1 MRTAQAI
8 LKRILKVS
16 HPTLQLFV
24 LKVIK
29 SQVPYCGRKWRQC
42 ASLLSLQPSRALFRS
57 ASEVCERLRKLLT
70 LKLTCSPFL
79 SLSPSIANMKVITAI
94 YLHCR
99 PDLRDEWLAGVDV
112 DADVEESLVRFFPFS
127 TPSPRN

>member
-1 MRTAQAI
+1 MTSRWEQAI

-16 HPTLQLFV
+16 HPTLQLYV

-42 ASLLSLQPSRALFRS
+42 ECKGRLLSLNADG
-57 ASEVCERLRKLLT
+57 VGVT
-70 LKLTCSPFL
+70 
-79 SLSPSIANMKVITAI
+79 ANMKVITAI

-99 PDLRDEWLAGVDV
+99 PDLRDEWLIGIDV
-112 DADVEESLVRFFPFS
+112 DSDVEESLVSCWPLSRMMMHA
-127 TPSPRN
+127 PS